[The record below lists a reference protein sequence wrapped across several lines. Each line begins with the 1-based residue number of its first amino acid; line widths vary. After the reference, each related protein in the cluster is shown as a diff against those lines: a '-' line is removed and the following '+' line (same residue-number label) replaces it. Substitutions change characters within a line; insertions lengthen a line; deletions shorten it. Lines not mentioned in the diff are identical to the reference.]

1 MLDAVRRELE
11 NDTYRFYLGT
21 SYRHCLIWAKGS
33 VVELT
38 PPHDVLGQVIGDY
51 LPQDAILRQMQERSY
66 EILSRHPLNLER
78 KRQGKNPANSIWF
91 WGAGTRPALSS
102 FYEKY
107 HKRGVM
113 ISAGD
118 LLKGI
123 AVGAGMDN
131 ISVEGANGGL
141 HTNYEGKARAAVKA
155 LSLDGYDFAYIHVEA
170 PDEMG
175 HQGSVERKIQGHRES
190 GSAGDSSG
198 EGRTGRSQCPPIGC
212 WCCPDHPTPIRVRT
226 HTADPVPYLLY
237 DSSRKEEH
245 SYHYNEKE
253 AALTDHKLA
262 EGWMMMERLFAE

>member
-1 MLDAVRRELE
+1 TEDAGVLLDAVRRELE

-113 ISAGD
+113 ISAVD
-118 LLKGI
+118 LLRSE
-123 AVGAGMDN
+123 D
-131 ISVEGANGGL
+131 
-141 HTNYEGKARAAVKA
+141 HTSELQLRFNLVCR
-155 LSLDGYDFAYIHVEA
+155 
-170 PDEMG
+170 
-175 HQGSVERKIQGHRES
+175 
-190 GSAGDSSG
+190 
-198 EGRTGRSQCPPIGC
+198 
-212 WCCPDHPTPIRVRT
+212 
-226 HTADPVPYLLY
+226 LLL
-237 DSSRKEEH
+237 
-245 SYHYNEKE
+245 EK
-253 AALTDHKLA
+253 
-262 EGWMMMERLFAE
+262 